1 VLRVFAAL
9 VPSAGLVFL
18 FWLALRALI
27 QADRR
32 ERTAEAKWN
41 REHGR
46 TGAGGGGTGAD
57 DGGTGGPDIGKATSA
72 P

>member
-1 VLRVFAAL
+1 MIAAL
-9 VPSAGLVFL
+9 VPSAGLLFL

-32 ERTAEAKWN
+32 ERVAEAEWN

-46 TGAGGGGTGAD
+46 TQAGAPGAGLAASGEAGNGGSDAGETA
-57 DGGTGGPDIGKATSA
+57 SA
-72 P
+72 S